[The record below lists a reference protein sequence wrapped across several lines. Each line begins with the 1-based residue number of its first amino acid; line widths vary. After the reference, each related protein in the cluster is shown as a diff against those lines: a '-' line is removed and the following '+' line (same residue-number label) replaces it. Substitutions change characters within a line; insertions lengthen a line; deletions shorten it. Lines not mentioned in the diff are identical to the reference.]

1 MTLKELIMNH
11 KDKVNKFINRFGLEL
26 PEESDYV
33 KPDDGSHL
41 QYINSEWIDSK
52 VLDPV
57 NGQAK
62 VIFYEEES
70 EAGAYQVYVTYIKNN
85 DELDLESHLYQFEKD
100 KENGT
105 LAES

>member
-1 MTLKELIMNH
+1 MNH

-26 PEESDYV
+26 PEEGDYV

-57 NGQAK
+57 NGKAK
-62 VIFYEEES
+62 VIFFEEES
-70 EAGAYQVYVTYIKNN
+70 GVGAYQVYVTYIKNN

>member
-1 MTLKELIMNH
+1 MNH

-26 PEESDYV
+26 PEEGDYV

-52 VLDPV
+52 VLDPE

-85 DELDLESHLYQFEKD
+85 DESDFGYHLRQFEKHKD
-100 KENGT
+100 NGT

>member
-26 PEESDYV
+26 PEEGDYV

-52 VLDPV
+52 VLDPE

>member
-1 MTLKELIMNH
+1 MNH

-26 PEESDYV
+26 PEEGDYV

-57 NGQAK
+57 NGKAK

>member
-1 MTLKELIMNH
+1 MNH

-26 PEESDYV
+26 PEEGDYV

-57 NGQAK
+57 NGKAK

-70 EAGAYQVYVTYIKNN
+70 EAGAYQVYVTYIN
-85 DELDLESHLYQFEKD
+85 
-100 KENGT
+100 KERVK
-105 LAES
+105 